1 MATARDIDEA
11 ELPDHTVRARD
22 FKHSPARH
30 MGRHERLKQLS
41 MIWNS
46 QMQKLMR
53 DYKVLEP
60 LRFVQKV
67 NRESNG
73 ARA

>member
-1 MATARDIDEA
+1 
-11 ELPDHTVRARD
+11 
-22 FKHSPARH
+22 
-30 MGRHERLKQLS
+30 
-41 MIWNS
+41 
-46 QMQKLMR
+46 MQKLMR